1 MFVCVSMPL
10 TTPPYAYSRPYIC
23 PHTHTQTEEELR
35 TIAKAG
41 MRMGTDE
48 DAYDDLIDAEM
59 TNAR

>member
-1 MFVCVSMPL
+1 MPL